1 MKNNR
6 ITILALVLFTSLIN
20 AQNNI
25 ENFKN
30 KKMNDLEV
38 LKIESHVSGLK
49 VAITHQEPKVPLGDY
64 AILFLHGSSFP
75 SALSFGFKM
84 NNYSM
89 LDSMSDSGYEVY
101 ALDFLGYGNSDR
113 YNEMETNLV
122 NSKLVGRA
130 VDVYKDVD
138 KAVDFIIKKT
148 GKTKVY
154 LVGHSWGGSVA
165 ALYASQFPDKVSKL
179 VLFAAITQREDAS
192 KPQKI
197 EYSFET
203 MTPDERINS
212 MKNLTPSEKECQLEP
227 EVFNVWGDNWLKSDP
242 LVVKFKSDSIRFPA
256 GPSQDVED
264 LLHGKSYYNPANI
277 KAAVLVIR
285 GEWDQYPDNI
295 DAGKLFSSLEN
306 AAYKKY
312 VVIEKGT
319 HVMHLEKARY
329 QLYDAILRFLKFEL
343 NTKLN
348 SRF

>member
-1 MKNNR
+1 MKNSR
-6 ITILALVLFTSLIN
+6 ITILALVFTSLIN

-25 ENFKN
+25 ENLKN

-49 VAITHQEPKVPLGDY
+49 IAITYKEPKIPLDDY

-89 LDSMSDSGYEVY
+89 IDSMSDNGYEVY

-113 YNEMETNLV
+113 YKEMETNLV
-122 NSKLVGRA
+122 NSKPLGTA
-130 VDVYKDVD
+130 VNVYKDVD

-148 GKTKVY
+148 GKSKIY

-165 ALYASQFPDKVSKL
+165 TLYASQFPDKVSKL
-179 VLFAAITQREDAS
+179 VLFAAITQRENTSEAE
-192 KPQKI
+192 KT

-203 MTPDERINS
+203 MTPDERVNS
-212 MKNLTPSEKECQLEP
+212 MKNLTPPEKECQLET

-242 LVVKFKSDSIRFPA
+242 LAVKFKSNSIRFPS

-277 KAAVLVIR
+277 KASVLVIR
-285 GEWDQYPDNI
+285 GEWDQYPNNI
-295 DAGKLFSSLEN
+295 DAEKLFSSLEN

-319 HVMHLEKARY
+319 HVMQLEKSRY
-329 QLYDAILRFLKFEL
+329 QLYDEILRFLKFGL
-343 NTKLN
+343 SPKSN

>member
-1 MKNNR
+1 MKNSK
-6 ITILALVLFTSLIN
+6 ITILALVLFASLVN

-30 KKMNDLEV
+30 KQMKDQEV
-38 LKIESHVSGLK
+38 LKIESRISGLK
-49 VAITHQEPKVPLGDY
+49 IAITHKEPKLPLDDY

-89 LDSMSDSGYEVY
+89 IDSMSDHGYEVY

-113 YNEMETNLV
+113 YNEMKTNLV
-122 NSKLVGRA
+122 NSKPVGRA
-130 VDVYKDVD
+130 LDVYKDVD
-138 KAVDFIIKKT
+138 KAVDFIIKKS

-179 VLFAAITQREDAS
+179 VLFAAITQREDSS
-192 KPQKI
+192 KVEKI

-203 MTPDERINS
+203 ITPDERVNS
-212 MKNLTPSEKECQLEP
+212 MKNLTPSDKKCQLET
-227 EVFNVWGDNWLKSDP
+227 EVLNVWGNDWLKSDP
-242 LVVKFKSDSIRFPA
+242 LFVKFKSNTIRFPS
-256 GPSQDVED
+256 GPSQDVQD
-264 LLHGKSYYNPANI
+264 LLHGKTYYNPANI

-319 HVMHLEKARY
+319 HVMQLEKSRY
-329 QLYDAILRFLKFEL
+329 QLYDEILRFLKFEL
-343 NTKLN
+343 NTKLS